1 MKVNF
6 RKVLQYTISLG
17 IAFGLLL
24 YLFKGFNFSVIVKVF
39 KEADYKWVVLSVII
53 GIISHLLRAYRWI
66 ILLKPM
72 GYSPTLYK
80 SFLAVM
86 SGYFINLVIPRGGEV
101 ARSGLL
107 QKMDDVPA
115 TKAFGTIVMERIIDV
130 LILGILM
137 LVLLAVEVDQIT
149 SILTNSMSSKF
160 TGLQDKLY
168 LLAGGI
174 FIALVVA
181 TFFAFRK
188 RIQESF
194 LYAKILGL
202 LKKVLEGVSSILK
215 VKNQGAF
222 WFHTLGIWVMY
233 YFMAYVLFQC
243 FPLTASLSPWVGF
256 SILVIGA
263 LGMAAPVQGGLGA
276 YHFLI
281 TPVLIFY
288 LQAQNPS
295 KDEVLGI
302 VTFMHAAQSLV
313 TIVIGGIAVGLSS
326 AMSRKK
332 QENAS
337 NTISAEEKDTTENVK
352 AVS

>member
-17 IAFGLLL
+17 IAFSLLL
-24 YLFKGFNFSVIVKVF
+24 YLFKGFDFSVIVDVF
-39 KEADYKWVVLSVII
+39 KKADYKWVILSIVI
-53 GIISHLLRAYRWI
+53 GFVSHLMRAYRWI
-66 ILLKPM
+66 ILLKPL
-72 GYSPTLYK
+72 GYTPTLYK

-86 SGYFINLVIPRGGEV
+86 SGYFINLIIPRGGEV

-107 QKMDDVPA
+107 QKMDNVPA

-137 LVLLAVEVDQIT
+137 MVLLAVEVDQIT

-168 LLAGGI
+168 LLALAGGGFVI
-174 FIALVVA
+174 LGAVA
-181 TFFAFRK
+181 FYVFRK
-188 RIQESF
+188 KIQQSF
-194 LYAKILGL
+194 LYAKALEV

-222 WFHTLGIWVMY
+222 WFHTIGIWVMY

-243 FPLTASLSPWVGF
+243 FPVTADLNLWVGF
-256 SILVIGA
+256 SVLVVGA
-263 LGMAAPVQGGLGA
+263 LGMAAPVQGGLGT
-276 YHFLI
+276 YHILI
-281 TPVLIFY
+281 TAILAFY
-288 LQAQNPS
+288 LQSKNPPR
-295 KDEVLGI
+295 DDVLGI

-313 TIVIGGIAVGLSS
+313 TIVLGGVALGLSS
-326 AMSRKK
+326 AMSRKQ
-332 QENAS
+332 QEDNAS
-337 NTISAEEKDTTENVK
+337 LPKENTEENIK